1 MKFHRAKEAAFF
13 LAMLAM
19 SAPRAYGGAV
29 AAPNLGTASAF
40 GLLGGTVSNTGTSI
54 VDGNVGAMT
63 AITGFPPGIATGS
76 VTLAGPAVTAAFEDF
91 VTAYNSAFS
100 DSDTPPT
107 QTETGGL
114 TTSQAFIGNNVYS
127 FSSASVTSTAGVIL
141 TFDAQGNSG
150 DVFILKD
157 IDDLTINGPIV
168 FNLID
173 GALAANIYWI
183 VGDTAM
189 IDPVALPVTFDG
201 SILAGASF
209 TMSANTGGSGMLAG
223 TINGCVYAESGTAT
237 LAGETDITGCTG
249 AGAVPEPGSAG
260 LLALGCLFCV
270 FCRCRLLSAKPAQ
283 RVRPAAGT
291 DHIWLS
297 GDESSMIGPPR

>member
-40 GLLGGTVSNTGTSI
+40 GLLGGTVSKTGTSI

-107 QTETGGL
+107 QTVTGGL

-150 DVFILKD
+150 DVFILK
-157 IDDLTINGPIV
+157 T
-168 FNLID
+168 
-173 GALAANIYWI
+173 
-183 VGDTAM
+183 
-189 IDPVALPVTFDG
+189 
-201 SILAGASF
+201 
-209 TMSANTGGSGMLAG
+209 
-223 TINGCVYAESGTAT
+223 
-237 LAGETDITGCTG
+237 
-249 AGAVPEPGSAG
+249 
-260 LLALGCLFCV
+260 
-270 FCRCRLLSAKPAQ
+270 
-283 RVRPAAGT
+283 
-291 DHIWLS
+291 
-297 GDESSMIGPPR
+297 